1 MSHSARL
8 ADYRTALTTPGMRG
22 PVIAAVFARL
32 PIAMIGLSLLLYV
45 QRTTGAFG
53 TAGLVSAG
61 VLIGVALG
69 SVVQG
74 RLMDRLGPTRPLLVA
89 SSAFVVLAT
98 VTVFAVEARVATWQL
113 VLLALAVG
121 FTEPTVGS
129 ASRAMWPRMVP
140 PGSARQAAY
149 AYEAISMEVFFIL
162 GPALAGVL
170 IAAPWPPTGVVAGV
184 VCMTAGS
191 IWFALTPLQRTYRPD
206 TSERTPNLL
215 GALASSG
222 MRTVALAAMG
232 FGVTV
237 GMVEVAVPA
246 AATHAGT
253 PSMSGLLLGLFSVS
267 SVLFGVFY
275 ATRPWPRDLAL
286 RLPALLGVFAI
297 LVSLLAIPSTLLGLA
312 GALLLAGT
320 MITPQSTAHSA
331 TLELVAPRG
340 TVTEAFSWVITAV
353 TFGLAI
359 GQSLSGQL
367 VDHVGVWAA
376 FLVSAVLGL
385 AFAAVL
391 WLRRG
396 TVREYQPASRKTG
409 LVSATMVSGVVEVGT
424 GLRTSARTKVE

>member
-8 ADYRTALTTPGMRG
+8 VDYRTALTTPGARG
-22 PVIAAVFARL
+22 PVIAAAFARL

-69 SVVQG
+69 SVLQG

-89 SSAFVVLAT
+89 SSTFVLLAT
-98 VTVFAVEARVATWQL
+98 VSVLAVQARAATWLL
-113 VLLALAVG
+113 VLLALALG
-121 FTEPTVGS
+121 FSQPTVGS
-129 ASRAMWPRMVP
+129 ASRAMWPRLVP
-140 PGSARQAAY
+140 PGSVRQAAY

-170 IAAPWPPTGVVAGV
+170 LAAPWPGTGVVAGSA
-184 VCMTAGS
+184 CMALGS
-191 IWFALTPLQRTYRPD
+191 VWFALTGPQRTHRPD
-206 TSERTPNLL
+206 TTQRHPDLL
-215 GALASSG
+215 GALASPG

-237 GMVEVAVPA
+237 GLVEVAVPA
-246 AATHAGT
+246 AATKAGS
-253 PSMSGLLLGLFSVS
+253 PSVSGLLLALFSVS
-267 SVLFGVFY
+267 SVLFGVYY
-275 ATRPWPRDLAL
+275 ASRPWPRDLAL
-286 RLPALLGVFAI
+286 RLPALLGAFSV
-297 LVSLLAIPSTLLGLA
+297 LVAGLAIPGSLLGLA
-312 GALLLAGT
+312 GALLVAGT

-331 TLELVAPRG
+331 SIELVAPAG

-353 TFGLAI
+353 TFGLAG

-367 VDHVGVWAA
+367 VDHVGVWASFVA
-376 FLVSAVLGL
+376 SACLGL
-385 AFAAVL
+385 VFALVL

-396 TVREYQPASRKTG
+396 TVREYQRPSRNTG
-409 LVSATMVSGVVEVGT
+409 LVNATMVSGVVEVGT
-424 GLRTSARTKVE
+424 GLRTSARTKLE

>member
-8 ADYRTALTTPGMRG
+8 ADYRAALTTPGARG
-22 PVIAAVFARL
+22 AVVAAIFARL

-45 QRTTGAFG
+45 QRETGAFA

-61 VLIGVALG
+61 VLVGVALG

-74 RLMDRLGPTRPLLVA
+74 RLMDRLGPTRPLLVS

-98 VTVFAVEARVATWQL
+98 ISVLAVEAHAKTWVL
-113 VLLALAVG
+113 VLLALGVG
-121 FTEPTVGS
+121 FSQPTVGS
-129 ASRAMWPRMVP
+129 ASRAMWPRLVP
-140 PGSARQAAY
+140 AGSVRQAAY

-170 IAAPWPPTGVVAGV
+170 LAAPWPGTGVVAGSA
-184 VCMTAGS
+184 CMALGS
-191 IWFALTPLQRTYRPD
+191 IWFALTPLQRGHKPD
-206 TSERTPNLL
+206 NSERTPDLL
-215 GALASSG
+215 GALASPG
-222 MRTVALAAMG
+222 MRTIAIAALG

-237 GMVEVAVPA
+237 GLVEVAVPA
-246 AATHAGT
+246 AATHAGS

-275 ATRPWPRDLAL
+275 ASHPWPRDLAK
-286 RLPALLGVFAI
+286 RLPVLLGAFSVLIA
-297 LVSLLAIPSTLLGLA
+297 LLAIPSTLLGLA

-331 TLELVAPRG
+331 TIEVVAPKG
-340 TVTEAFSWVITAV
+340 TVTEAFAWVITSV
-353 TFGLAI
+353 TFGLAG

-367 VDHVGVWAA
+367 VDHVGVWAS
-376 FLVSAVLGL
+376 FLVSAGFGVV
-385 AFAAVL
+385 FAVVL

-396 TVREYQPASRKTG
+396 TIREYQRPSRNTG

-424 GLRTSARTKVE
+424 GLRTSARTKLE